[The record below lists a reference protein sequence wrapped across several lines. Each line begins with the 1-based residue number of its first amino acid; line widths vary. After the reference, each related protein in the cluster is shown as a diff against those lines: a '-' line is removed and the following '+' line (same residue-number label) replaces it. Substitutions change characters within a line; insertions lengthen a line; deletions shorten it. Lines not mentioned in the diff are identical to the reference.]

1 MKRNIRLIVNQL
13 VLQPDSSN
21 SLQSACDLRI
31 EKYNIVPK
39 SLSILS
45 ILESKVVYNG
55 QQSHHPKKPS
65 GGGDGAASGARP
77 PQPAPPPLP
86 PHLRLQHPRL
96 LRRRSHP
103 HPPGQAPPPPR
114 RRRRH
119 VHTFP
124 RIPNTPFRKPAT
136 RPEFAPQVPLPDY
149 PVAKSVDPSPATHL
163 LIRRRALDK
172 FQKGGRRLRLSNG
185 VRCPGHIQRRLLH
198 FPQHLRRRRRLVGS
212 QRRRRRKLPDGS
224 PQHPGTNP
232 LHERSLPTRISRI
245 PQPANKFKKSFR
257 WGDLQFMPRNRRPI
271 WALGPFNP
279 LSSLPSSNPNNKCL
293 SWLDKH
299 GPNSVI
305 LVSFGTTTSFSN
317 KQIEEI
323 ALGLERSEQ
332 KFIWVLREAD
342 KGDIFTTTKE
352 IKKFTELPLPEGFE
366 ERVKER
372 GLVLVNEWAPQLEIL
387 GHVSTGG
394 FLSHCGWN
402 SCLEGISMGV
412 PMATWPLHSDQPA
425 NAALVTKGLKIG
437 VEAKKWCVEEG
448 EVVTSADVVEEVVR
462 KLMVSEE
469 GGLMRKRAAELGGA
483 VRDSWMEGGA
493 AREEMEA
500 FISHITR

>member
-1 MKRNIRLIVNQL
+1 MANNPTTQ
-13 VLQPDSSN
+13 
-21 SLQSACDLRI
+21 
-31 EKYNIVPK
+31 K
-39 SLSILS
+39 SQVA
-45 ILESKVVYNG
+45 VVM
-55 QQSHHPKKPS
+55 
-65 GGGDGAASGARP
+65 
-77 PQPAPPPLP
+77 
-86 PHLRLQHPRL
+86 
-96 LRRRSHP
+96 
-103 HPPGQAPPPPR
+103 
-114 RRRRH
+114 
-119 VHTFP
+119 
-124 RIPNTPFRKPAT
+124 
-136 RPEFAPQVPLPDY
+136 VPLPAQGHLNQLLHLSRRISAY
-149 PVAKSVDPSPATHL
+149 NIPVYYVGAATH
-163 LIRRRALDK
+163 IRQVKLRRHLAADEDMYIHFHEFPTPHFENPPPDPNSPHK
-172 FQKGGRRLRLSNG
+172 FPSQIIPSLKAST
-185 VRCPGHIQRRLLH
+185 
-198 FPQHLRRRRRLVGS
+198 HLRQPISSFVGALSTNFRRVVVVFDSLMAYVVQDISNADCYTFRSISAVAVASWEANAAADENCPTEARNILEQTPSMKGHYPPEFQEFLNLQTSSKKVSGGEIYNS
-212 QRRRRRKLPDGS
+212 CREIEGPYLDLLARRKINNDKEEEEED
-224 PQHPGTNP
+224 Q
-232 LHERSLPTRISRI
+232 
-245 PQPANKFKKSFR
+245 K
-257 WGDLQFMPRNRRPI
+257 I

>member
-1 MKRNIRLIVNQL
+1 MATNPTTQKSGEIRQVAVVMVPLPAQGHLNQL
-13 VLQPDSSN
+13 LHLSRRI
-21 SLQSACDLRI
+21 SAYDI
-31 EKYNIVPK
+31 P
-39 SLSILS
+39 
-45 ILESKVVYNG
+45 VYYV
-55 QQSHHPKKPS
+55 
-65 GGGDGAASGARP
+65 GAATHIR
-77 PQPAPPPLP
+77 QVKL
-86 PHLRLQHPRL
+86 
-96 LRRRSHP
+96 RSHS
-103 HPPGQAPPPPR
+103 
-114 RRRRH
+114 RRRH
-119 VHTFP
+119 LAADGDKHLHFHEFPTPHFENPQPDPNSPHKFPSQIIPSLKASTHLRQPVSSFVNALSTNFRRVVVVYDSLMAYVVQDISNADCYTFCSISAVSVASWESAAADENCP
-124 RIPNTPFRKPAT
+124 TEAWNILEQTPSMKGHYP
-136 RPEFAPQVPLPDY
+136 PEFQEFLNLQTSSKKVSGGEIYNSCRIIEGPYLD
-149 PVAKSVDPSPATHL
+149 L
-163 LIRRRALDK
+163 LA
-172 FQKGGRRLRLSNG
+172 
-185 VRCPGHIQRRLLH
+185 
-198 FPQHLRRRRRLVGS
+198 
-212 QRRRRRKLPDGS
+212 RRKI
-224 PQHPGTNP
+224 NN
-232 LHERSLPTRISRI
+232 
-245 PQPANKFKKSFR
+245 NKEEEEEEDQK
-257 WGDLQFMPRNRRPI
+257 I

-279 LSSLPSSNPNNKCL
+279 LSSLSSNPNNNCTRYKCL

-323 ALGLERSEQ
+323 AFGLERSGQ

-412 PMATWPLHSDQPA
+412 AMATWPLHSDQPA

-437 VEAKKWCVEEG
+437 VELKKWCVEEE

-493 AREEMEA
+493 AMEEMEA